1 MLMHQGDLHAA
12 LHGAVAN
19 ETIRYAH
26 KLCGI
31 DQSEAGVT
39 LEFENGETV
48 IYDAVIASDGAFA
61 GADWMLARKKPV
73 LQADLPIARRFRRS

>member
-1 MLMHQGDLHAA
+1 MRRCS
-12 LHGAVAN
+12 AVAN

-48 IYDAVIASDGAFA
+48 Y
-61 GADWMLARKKPV
+61 MTL
-73 LQADLPIARRFRRS
+73 